1 MRFSASFVSANSLN
15 LDSQFSFNY
24 TYTYF
29 QQHRFT
35 NMSALL
41 IISSVLIFMMDLISK
56 QTTQLRYDCL
66 EGGG

>member
-41 IISSVLIFMMDLISK
+41 IISSVLIFTMDLISK